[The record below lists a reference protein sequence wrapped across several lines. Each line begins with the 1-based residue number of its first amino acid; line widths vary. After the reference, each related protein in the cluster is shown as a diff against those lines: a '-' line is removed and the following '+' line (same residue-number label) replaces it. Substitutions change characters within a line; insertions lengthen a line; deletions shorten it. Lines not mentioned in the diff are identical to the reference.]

1 MKKVTF
7 AIIGALLGIPLSY
20 YFQSDIVQAKV
31 GGSMGGYMRHIG
43 DLMDNSNIMGNVLLS
58 MAVFAVVGLV
68 IGYFMDVN
76 GKKSR

>member
-20 YFQSDIVQAKV
+20 YFQSDLVQVKV
-31 GGSMGGYMRHIG
+31 GGSIGGYMKHIG
-43 DLMDNSNIMGNVLLS
+43 DIAEHGNIMGNILLS
-58 MAVFAVVGLV
+58 MAIFAVVGLV
-68 IGYFMDVN
+68 IGYFMDAG